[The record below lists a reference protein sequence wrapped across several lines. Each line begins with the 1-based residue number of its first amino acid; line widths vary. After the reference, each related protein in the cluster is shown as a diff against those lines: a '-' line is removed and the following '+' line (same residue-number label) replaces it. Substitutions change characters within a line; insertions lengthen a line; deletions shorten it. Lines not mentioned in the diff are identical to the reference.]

1 MNVVERVAN
10 LSERVGWMKEFTG
23 SSLSA
28 LRFWLSASR
37 NLDHMGVGTYQ
48 GTEIAFRGLDTMAIK
63 EVLVDMEYAKVVNQL
78 VDIDAPVILD
88 IGAHI
93 GLFSL
98 SVLKKKPRACV
109 LSVEADPQTY
119 SVLMR
124 NIAALRAK
132 GADWEAIHAAAW
144 GKDGAQLCFEG
155 AGPSMSHRVSDSGKV
170 LVNTI
175 TLKSLINRVLERHD
189 DIDMLKIDI
198 EGSEESFLCAAP
210 ELLRHVRSVVIELH
224 PGLCNADRVR
234 DVLASAYSTFVD
246 LHDRTSSKPLLLC
259 Y

>member
-1 MNVVERVAN
+1 MNIVERITN
-10 LSERVGWMKEFTG
+10 LSERVAWMRELTG
-23 SSLSA
+23 SRLSA

-63 EVLVDMEYAKVVNQL
+63 EVLVDAEYAKVVDRL
-78 VDIDAPVILD
+78 AELDAPVVLD

-93 GLFSL
+93 GLFSI
-98 SVLKKKPRACV
+98 SVLKKKPCARV

-119 SVLMR
+119 NVLIR
-124 NIAALRAK
+124 NVAALQAQ
-132 GADWEAIHAAAW
+132 GADWEPINAAAW
-144 GKDGAQLCFEG
+144 GEDGTQLSFEG
-155 AGPSMSHRVSDSGKV
+155 SGPSMSHRVSDSGKV
-170 LVNTI
+170 LVTAI
-175 TLKSLINRVLERHD
+175 TLNSLVNRVLGRHGA
-189 DIDMLKIDI
+189 IDMLKIDV

-210 ELLRHVRSVVIELH
+210 ELLRHVHCVVIELH
-224 PGLCNADRVR
+224 PGLCNVERVR
-234 DVLASAYSTFVD
+234 GILANAYGTLVD

>member
-1 MNVVERVAN
+1 MNILKRIANLNERVA
-10 LSERVGWMKEFTG
+10 WMKEFTG

-28 LRFWLSASR
+28 LRFWLYASR
-37 NLDHMGVGTYQ
+37 NLDHVCVGAYQ

-63 EVLVDMEYAKVVNQL
+63 EVLVDMEYANVVHRL
-78 VDIDAPVILD
+78 VDLDAPVILD

-98 SVLKKKPRACV
+98 SVLKKKPRARV

-124 NIAALRAK
+124 NIAALHAN
-132 GADWEAIHAAAW
+132 GANWEAINAAAW
-144 GKDGAQLCFEG
+144 GEDGMQLCFEA

-170 LVNTI
+170 FVNTT
-175 TLKSLINRVLERHD
+175 TLKSLVNRVLERHD
-189 DIDMLKIDI
+189 AIDMLKIDI

-210 ELLRHVRSVVIELH
+210 EMLRHVRSLVIELH